1 MVTEE
6 IYGYNNVC
14 AHVPKMPLYD
24 HDHHYL
30 REEFVEQRDD
40 IRVLAG
46 EVENEMSKL
55 VQN

>member
-1 MVTEE
+1 MATPSLVVAQHAVAPRL
-6 IYGYNNVC
+6 G
-14 AHVPKMPLYD
+14 HRR
-24 HDHHYL
+24 L
-30 REEFVEQRDD
+30 RDRLPEEFVEQRDD